1 MWLKVLM
8 ASVLFSYITPC
19 ALPQPILK
27 VTLDGND
34 LNQLAADSDS
44 LTSTMLFNP
53 PPRPVNALRRVSRQE
68 HEKLIETI
76 LKAAV
81 ELRDTCDDRFLC
93 DEEAS

>member
-8 ASVLFSYITPC
+8 ASVLSSYITPC